1 MSTRSAPVRRQED
14 VAPSADCRRAD
25 VFKQDCPSR
34 LVLETLAEKWAL
46 LLLHTL
52 AAGGPRRTSDLR
64 RAIGGI
70 SEKMLI
76 QTLRKLERNGFV
88 VRHSFAEVPPRVEYR
103 LTDMGHSL
111 SQAVRMLDGWVEA
124 NIMSVLDAQK
134 AFDMREG

>member
-1 MSTRSAPVRRQED
+1 MIDKPTP
-14 VAPSADCRRAD
+14 DCRRAD

-52 AAGGPRRTSDLR
+52 AGGPRRTSDLR
-64 RAIGGI
+64 RHIGGI

-103 LTDMGHSL
+103 LTEMGQSL
-111 SQAVRMLDGWVEA
+111 SQAVRALDGWVEA
-124 NIMSVLDAQK
+124 NIMTVLDAQK
-134 AFDMREG
+134 EFDAREKRAG